1 MKRDLESI
9 ILTRQELEIMKVI
22 WDRGAAKVGEVCEVI
37 SSKKPTAY
45 TTILTLMGILED
57 KGALSHARNGRAYVY
72 KPLLSRQQATR
83 NQIQDVLTRFFDG
96 QPEKLVESLLQCE
109 LAQAEQLEAAV
120 SQVRNKNEGEVQVA

>member
-1 MKRDLESI
+1 
-9 ILTRQELEIMKVI
+9 MKVI
-22 WDRGAAKVGEVCEVI
+22 WERGAAKVGEVCEVI

-83 NQIQDVLTRFFDG
+83 NQIQDILTRFFDG
-96 QPEKLVESLLQCE
+96 KPEKLVESLLQCD
-109 LAQAEQLEAAV
+109 LAQQEQLVAALSHGRSKQEGQGRSPERV
-120 SQVRNKNEGEVQVA
+120 SADGQSQLVGA